1 MKDYEQRQREKH
13 APQELETLQK
23 VLDEISRLTI
33 KAETLF
39 VQIED
44 LVHSKNPRYIP
55 CGFRYIHRMISENTQ
70 AVKSSNLKWVEG
82 QKSLDDFIKE
92 E

>member
-13 APQELETLQK
+13 APQELESLQK
-23 VLDEISRLTI
+23 VLDEISRLTL

-44 LVHSKNPRYIP
+44 LVHSKNPRYSPQGILHT
-55 CGFRYIHRMISENTQ
+55 RRLISENTQ
-70 AVKSSNLKWVEG
+70 AVKSANLKWAEG